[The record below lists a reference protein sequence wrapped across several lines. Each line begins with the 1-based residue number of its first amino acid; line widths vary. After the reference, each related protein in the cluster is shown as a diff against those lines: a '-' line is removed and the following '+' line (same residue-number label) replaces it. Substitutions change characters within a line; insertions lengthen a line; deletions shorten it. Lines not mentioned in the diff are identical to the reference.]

1 MNNVENTIN
10 TQTQLLNFIND
21 HSTLS
26 MVENESNFKSKTEKE
41 KLLYSIEKEI
51 KILKKKDNL
60 ELDLLSK
67 KGEEYLDKN
76 KVTKTYLN
84 DRYENRFWKNSNS
97 DTVTFNLKYKGK
109 IVPIVKGKSLSCNNS
124 VDSLIMS
131 LNQIKTQIELLDD
144 NDILFSNIK

>member
-67 KGEEYLDKN
+67 KGEEYLDK
-76 KVTKTYLN
+76 K
-84 DRYENRFWKNSNS
+84 SNS
-97 DTVTFNLKYKGK
+97 KL
-109 IVPIVKGKSLSCNNS
+109 
-124 VDSLIMS
+124 
-131 LNQIKTQIELLDD
+131 
-144 NDILFSNIK
+144 